1 MLISTRVFYNSTNY
15 PAFEKMKL
23 NIIIGISIILILTSS
38 SVLALTSS
46 LDYGDHQIDATI
58 QINQDA
64 AYVIPLEVGDKL
76 IVDLEVF
83 DGGPVDFYLTNKTAY
98 EVYLASVSGSINFDS
113 LYFIDDY
120 SRTSIGR
127 IAYTYNSLTA
137 NELVV
142 LVDNTGNLG
151 EAPIGPV
158 TISGSIEVQRN
169 IWTWQNILMTAI
181 LIIMIIAFMLSFRY
195 PRSKKKA

>member
-1 MLISTRVFYNSTNY
+1 MKSRVLT
-15 PAFEKMKL
+15 
-23 NIIIGISIILILTSS
+23 GILFCLILTPSG
-38 SVLALTSS
+38 VLALTSS

-64 AYVIPLEVGDKL
+64 AYVIPLKVGDKL
-76 IVDLEVF
+76 VVDLEVF

-98 EVYLASVSGSINFDS
+98 EVYQASVSGNLNFDS
-113 LYFIDDY
+113 FYFIDDY
-120 SRTSIGR
+120 SRTSTGR
-127 IAYTYNSLTA
+127 MIYTYNSLTA

-169 IWTWQNILMTAI
+169 VWTWQNILMTAI
-181 LIIMIIAFMLSFRY
+181 LIIMIIVFMLSFRY
-195 PRSKKKA
+195 PRNKKKA